1 MPVGPLEYA
10 REGMNGQ
17 RFPFGE
23 EVAFPP
29 CTTEAQEDRVPGL
42 TLLSDSKQVCNGWGS
57 QGPSLDAI
65 H

>member
-1 MPVGPLEYA
+1 MSVA
-10 REGMNGQ
+10 K

-42 TLLSDSKQVCNGWGS
+42 TLLSIQSRRGIAGVPRAPPLMPLTRGQ
-57 QGPSLDAI
+57 P
-65 H
+65 

>member
-1 MPVGPLEYA
+1 MS
-10 REGMNGQ
+10 GQ

-42 TLLSDSKQVCNGWGS
+42 TLLSDSKQAWNGWVLRAPPLMPLTRD
-57 QGPSLDAI
+57 QP
-65 H
+65 